1 MFRYNIRVNKTNNN
15 YERILMSTKTKLK
28 TRVKDFC
35 LQNGLKQVDQRSIYV
50 FHEVP
55 IPKELK
61 KYLSVNK
68 TD

>member
-1 MFRYNIRVNKTNNN
+1 
-15 YERILMSTKTKLK
+15 MSTKTKLK